1 VSKRSKFP
9 AAPAGAALGKKARS
23 RAKLIAAAAAAIAE
37 RGFQNTS
44 LEDIAARAGMTKGAI
59 YSNFESKEELFLAVV
74 REQNV
79 RLDPK
84 IVPNMS
90 ARDLMRALEEAC
102 MATLPE
108 ARARSAFSAEFLLYT
123 LTHEEMRKR
132 LARAYENAFDTQAAF
147 LERSI
152 PARDL
157 RVPREM
163 LPEIIQC
170 FVLGVLYQSLLT
182 PNRITREVISAFF
195 GALA

>member
-1 VSKRSKFP
+1 MNKRSRP
-9 AAPAGAALGKKARS
+9 ADAQAAPLGKKARS
-23 RAKLIAAAAAAIAE
+23 RAKLIAAAGAAIAE

-79 RLDPK
+79 RLEPR
-84 IVPNMS
+84 IEPNMS

-108 ARARSAFSAEFLLYT
+108 ARAKSAFSAEFLLYT

-132 LARAYENAFDTQAAF
+132 LARAYENGFDTQAAF

-182 PNRITREVISAFF
+182 PNRITRQVISAFF
-195 GALA
+195 SALA